1 MTLSTK
7 AILRFGRGTVMAAT
21 VVATSGMLEAAGLP
35 ICSAIGGIVRNIAAA
50 QFEARRLRDKAAGVS
65 AIRNP
70 QSVGYERGQSSTGAA
85 SSTQA
90 TC

>member
-1 MTLSTK
+1 M
-7 AILRFGRGTVMAAT
+7 VAT

-35 ICSAIGGIVRNIAAA
+35 ICSAISGIVRNIAAA
-50 QFEARRLRDKAAGVS
+50 QSEAKRLRDNAARVF
-65 AIRNP
+65 AIRDP
-70 QSVGYERGQSSTGAA
+70 QAVGHAHGQSRTGAA